1 LATKKTGTREPR
13 VRVKATMTT
22 RASAQKAASTRP
34 KAPARPKAAA
44 GATKAPK
51 ASSPKAPATGLK
63 ALAAAKP
70 PRVAKASP
78 RPSTDSAG
86 LRAARDRAVMAAA
99 AGLEKKAQGVEIID
113 VSGKVDYADFLV
125 LMTGGS
131 DRHVASIVQSVEEA
145 AKRSKQRPLAVEG
158 MPAAEWVLV
167 DLADVVVHVFQESA
181 RSLYDIDGLWM
192 DASRVPIPGR
202 VRDLS
207 FRLRRA
213 ALACGRHGRL
223 RRANFA
229 CGGATSAAFGRF
241 DFACGGRDALA

>member
-1 LATKKTGTREPR
+1 MATKKTGTTREPR

-22 RASAQKAASTRP
+22 RASANKAASSRP
-34 KAPARPKAAA
+34 RSPARPPRTA
-44 GATKAPK
+44 GAAPAKTSKPAASKAPK
-51 ASSPKAPATGLK
+51 AIAAPKA
-63 ALAAAKP
+63 
-70 PRVAKASP
+70 PRVAKATP
-78 RPSTDSAG
+78 RPSTDASG

-145 AKRSKQRPLAVEG
+145 AKRSKVRPLAVEG

-202 VRDLS
+202 VRELKLS
-207 FRLRRA
+207 PGGRA
-213 ALACGRHGRL
+213 ATACGRR
-223 RRANFA
+223 
-229 CGGATSAAFGRF
+229 
-241 DFACGGRDALA
+241 